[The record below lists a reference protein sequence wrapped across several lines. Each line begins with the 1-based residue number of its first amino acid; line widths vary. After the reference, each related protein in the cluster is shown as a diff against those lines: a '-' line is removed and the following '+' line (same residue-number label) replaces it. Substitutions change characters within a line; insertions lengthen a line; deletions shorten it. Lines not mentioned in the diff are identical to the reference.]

1 MTAFADKAL
10 SRVARVPEKRCF
22 FSLWRVSHKTSRES
36 RRQLSRERARLL
48 AEALDAWRLRGLELV
63 LNPTPYTPNPKP

>member
-22 FSLWRVSHKTSRES
+22 FSLWRGSHKTSREA
-36 RRQLSRERARLL
+36 RRQLSRERACLL

-63 LNPTPYTPNPKP
+63 LNPKPWTLDPGP